1 MRITNDMN
9 DIATV
14 MLPER
19 VDSATSSSVEA
30 LMFAAL
36 RPGARVIVDGSA
48 VTYMSAAGVRVLATT
63 IHRAEEQGTRIVLSN
78 FSGPAAD
85 CLLVSG
91 FSQLFDVADSAD
103 EARQRLRGDL
113 AGGRADRLHPRGTV
127 G

>member
-1 MRITNDMN
+1 MRMMNDMN

-14 MLPER
+14 LLPER

-63 IHRAEEQGTRIVLSN
+63 IHRAEEQGTRIVLSS

-103 EARQRLRGDL
+103 AARQRLRGGL
-113 AGGRADRLHPRGTV
+113 AADRAERLHPRGAV